1 MTGRQI
7 GMLVILAV
15 LLFLVVSVTLVFAL
29 DFLDGSLIFDLPIGP
44 STRTVDEA
52 EGTPSPVAPGYET
65 SLPALD
71 TPSSPGTET
80 ALANS
85 TVQTSTPAT
94 QTATPGQPLTP
105 PADICALLDLRFL
118 SATSNI
124 AAWRLQNDSGVA
136 LTITRIEIDW
146 PKSNDA
152 IFNAFLDG
160 KVIWSD
166 EDLTPPTTMT
176 TWIGNHEDRNVD
188 RLSRV
193 EFFFGTRWYPVSEP
207 PTFGIMP
214 FFVATLWVTLV
225 ATAISVPVGVAC
237 AAYLAEVAPA
247 KVRETVKPVIEIL
260 AGIPSVV
267 MGFIGLMLLSPL
279 VQSAFNLNTGLSGL
293 TAGIMLSLMSLPIII
308 SVSEDALRAV
318 PDDFRQAAYALGA
331 TRWETIRHV
340 SIPGALSGIT
350 AAIMLGVGRAIGETM
365 TVLMVAGGALAV
377 PVSSTEP
384 MMPMTAAIASGIGN
398 AVRGGLQYQALFAIG
413 LILFV
418 ITLAVNLIA
427 DRVLERQKRKFV
439 R

>member
-1 MTGRQI
+1 
-7 GMLVILAV
+7 MLEQASKATIAMSLKKGLQRRWRLGEKLIEIWIFLAGVLTIVV
-15 LLFLVVSVTLVFAL
+15 LLGIVAL
-29 DFLDGSLIFDLPIGP
+29 LLKEGLPIF
-44 STRTVDEA
+44 
-52 EGTPSPVAPGYET
+52 
-65 SLPALD
+65 LD
-71 TPSSPGTET
+71 TPP
-80 ALANS
+80 
-85 TVQTSTPAT
+85 
-94 QTATPGQPLTP
+94 
-105 PADICALLDLRFL
+105 
-118 SATSNI
+118 
-124 AAWRLQNDSGVA
+124 W
-136 LTITRIEIDW
+136 
-146 PKSNDA
+146 
-152 IFNAFLDG
+152 
-160 KVIWSD
+160 
-166 EDLTPPTTMT
+166 
-176 TWIGNHEDRNVD
+176 
-188 RLSRV
+188 

-225 ATAISVPVGVAC
+225 ATAISVPIGVAC

-247 KVRETVKPVIEIL
+247 KVRETVKPIIEIL

-340 SIPGALSGIT
+340 SIPGALSGVT

-377 PVSSTEP
+377 PISPTEP

-418 ITLAVNLIA
+418 VTLAVNLVA
-427 DRVLERQKRKFV
+427 DRVLERQKRKFA

>member
-1 MTGRQI
+1 
-7 GMLVILAV
+7 MLEQASKATTAVSLKKGLQRRWRLGEKFIESWILLAGILTIVV
-15 LLFLVVSVTLVFAL
+15 LLGIIAL
-29 DFLDGSLIFDLPIGP
+29 LLK
-44 STRTVDEA
+44 
-52 EGTPSPVAPGYET
+52 EG
-65 SLPALD
+65 LPAFWY
-71 TPSSPGTET
+71 
-80 ALANS
+80 
-85 TVQTSTPAT
+85 
-94 QTATPGQPLTP
+94 TP
-105 PADICALLDLRFL
+105 P
-118 SATSNI
+118 
-124 AAWRLQNDSGVA
+124 W
-136 LTITRIEIDW
+136 
-146 PKSNDA
+146 
-152 IFNAFLDG
+152 
-160 KVIWSD
+160 
-166 EDLTPPTTMT
+166 
-176 TWIGNHEDRNVD
+176 
-188 RLSRV
+188 
-193 EFFFGTRWYPVSEP
+193 EFFFGTKWYPVSEP

-214 FFVATLWVTLV
+214 FFVATLWITLV

-247 KVRETVKPVIEIL
+247 KVRETVKPIIEIL

-279 VQSAFNLNTGLSGL
+279 VQSIFNLNTGLSGF

-318 PDDFRQAAYALGA
+318 PDDFRQAAYALGS
-331 TRWETIRHV
+331 TKWETIRHV

-377 PVSSTEP
+377 PVSPTEP

-418 ITLAVNLIA
+418 VTLAVNLIA
-427 DRVLERQKRKFV
+427 DKVLERQKRKFA